1 MSYQALWRRGVGG
14 LKMLTAGGRS
24 RKPRAI
30 VFNLNFERKVILSGH
45 SIVVTVGPP
54 EVGDW

>member
-1 MSYQALWRRGVGG
+1 
-14 LKMLTAGGRS
+14 MLTAGGRS

-30 VFNLNFERKVILSGH
+30 VFNLNFERKVIWSGH